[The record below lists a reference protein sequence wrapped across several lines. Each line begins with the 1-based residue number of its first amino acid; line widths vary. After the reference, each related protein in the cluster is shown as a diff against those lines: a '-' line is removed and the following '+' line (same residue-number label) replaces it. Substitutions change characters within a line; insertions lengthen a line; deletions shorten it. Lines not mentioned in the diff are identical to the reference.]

1 MPSMKEVVE
10 AECSHQIDREVI
22 AQMLGNVSLEN

>member
-10 AECSHQIDREVI
+10 AECSQQIDREVI